1 MNRFKGLDL
10 DNSVPFK
17 NYGQRSVILYRKR
30 QRKPS
35 QRKRKA
41 RKQSG
46 CLRRLY
52 KEQENEEK
60 QKARERGKGT
70 SN

>member
-1 MNRFKGLDL
+1 MKRLSEEL
-10 DNSVPFK
+10 WTEVP
-17 NYGQRSVILYRKR
+17 SMYRK
-30 QRKPS
+30 QGLKPS
-35 QRKRKA
+35 QGKRCA
-41 RKQSG
+41 RRQSG

-70 SN
+70 PN